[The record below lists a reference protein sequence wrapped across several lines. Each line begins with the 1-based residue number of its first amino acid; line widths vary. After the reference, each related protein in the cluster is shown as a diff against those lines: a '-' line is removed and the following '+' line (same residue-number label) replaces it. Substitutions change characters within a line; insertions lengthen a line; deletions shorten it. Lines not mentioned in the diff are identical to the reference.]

1 MVVDDVRL
9 EFPKPFHNFIRV
21 LCPREYAPYKPGVG
35 LVHRNSLLG
44 PLCLAYHQGLLVN
57 LLKVSVYVQG
67 VGGNAPDAA
76 VNVRNLHVAIR
87 IPLKCRVVNFAL
99 HGLVLLFQLQCCLSC
114 RLNCLPVLPAATE
127 SSPDG
132 VSLTFFLA
140 IWSYIELYSVQW
152 SNIIKLNKKGHK
164 ITFTMTSDGRVL
176 VAKYDNE
183 RSEKWK

>member
-1 MVVDDVRL
+1 M
-9 EFPKPFHNFIRV
+9 
-21 LCPREYAPYKPGVG
+21 
-35 LVHRNSLLG
+35 S
-44 PLCLAYHQGLLVN
+44 
-57 LLKVSVYVQG
+57 
-67 VGGNAPDAA
+67 
-76 VNVRNLHVAIR
+76 
-87 IPLKCRVVNFAL
+87 
-99 HGLVLLFQLQCCLSC
+99 
-114 RLNCLPVLPAATE
+114 CLPVLPAATE

-152 SNIIKLNKKGHK
+152 SNIIKLNKKVHK